1 MRINKNRITA
11 ALTALFV
18 SASMLSITAFA
29 EGENIVI
36 DAVDVIGEVIPY
48 VGVTE
53 AQQTTQI
60 KVPEGA
66 NYSIDYVNW
75 YTYVE
80 DDDEYYDFEDDT
92 FEEGVIYAADFY
104 VIPNEGYE
112 FADDAVLTING
123 EDTLVEDFYCRVD
136 ADSACVSLVNTEA
149 KEMTLT
155 TITEIDV
162 EGFDLPAAGQ
172 TLGDILD
179 GLKLPEGANYEL
191 MDTGSE
197 ANPTCFE
204 LDEDYLPVGD
214 SLSPDTVF
222 EVGKIYGFQVMVTP
236 KFGYVF
242 DANAEITVNGSTEY
256 VYEDSYVYSS
266 GEAFVGFV
274 YEVPEY
280 VLITEIGVEGYV
292 EPTIGET
299 VEENLASVK
308 LPEGAN
314 YSMGSLDWGVYDEE
328 LEDFRVMEGNEVFE
342 EGKQY
347 SFRAIV
353 YPNVGYA
360 FSATGTFT
368 VNGDG
373 ELVSEYSWADEFESY
388 ILTECEAKPA
398 EEEPEEEPEDEP
410 TDEPEEPADEP
421 EEPADEPLDV
431 PEIDGSVEK
440 DDPADDNAQTG
451 ATASLA
457 LAGIALAAAAMVAT
471 KKRR

>member
-29 EGENIVI
+29 EGENTVI
-36 DAVDVIGEVIPY
+36 DAIDVIGEVIPY

-53 AQQTTQI
+53 AEQTAGI
-60 KVPEGA
+60 KVPDGA

-75 YTYVE
+75 YIYLEDEDEYV
-80 DDDEYYDFEDDT
+80 DFDDET
-92 FEEGVIYAADFY
+92 FEEGVIYAADFF

-123 EDTLVEDFYCRVD
+123 EDTLVDDVYCGVD

-149 KEMTLT
+149 KARTP
-155 TITEIDV
+155 ITEIDV

-191 MDTGSE
+191 MDTGDVD
-197 ANPTCFE
+197 NPTCFE
-204 LDEDYLPVGD
+204 LDESYASVGD

-236 KFGYVF
+236 KLGYVF
-242 DANAEITVNGSTEY
+242 DVDAEITVNGSTDY
-256 VYEDSYVYSS
+256 VYEHSSVYSS
-266 GEAFVGFV
+266 GEAFVGFI

-292 EPTIGET
+292 EPTVGET

-314 YSMGSLDWGVYDEE
+314 YSIGSLDWGVYDEE
-328 LEDFRVMEGNEVFE
+328 LGDFRVMEGNEVFE

-360 FSATGTFT
+360 FSTTGTFT

-373 ELVSEYSWADEFESY
+373 ELVSEHSWAEEFESY

-398 EEEPEEEPEDEP
+398 EEEPEDEP
-410 TDEPEEPADEP
+410 TDEPADEPTDEPADEP
-421 EEPADEPLDV
+421 TDEPVDE
-431 PEIDGSVEK
+431 PT
-440 DDPADDNAQTG
+440 DDNVQTG
-451 ATASLA
+451 AEAGLA
-457 LAGIALAAAAMVAT
+457 FAGIALAAVAMVAT
-471 KKRR
+471 KKRK